1 MRYDSMRKLKR
12 NQMLRDY
19 AEAHPELSLKEIA
32 EVFRISR
39 QRVQYLLR
47 GHRAKQIKGGDS
59 HAAHP
64 VTTPGIL
71 D

>member
-19 AEAHPELSLKEIA
+19 AAAHPELSLKEIG
-32 EVFRISR
+32 EVFRITR

-47 GHRAKQIKGGDS
+47 VDGMKGKP
-59 HAAHP
+59 AN
-64 VTTPGIL
+64 V
-71 D
+71 